1 MNIIFSTPWA
11 DIESEC
17 DTKFPTFDEERA
29 TKSLLFSRFQVAAR
43 TPVRFLAFTGDA
55 SMYNLLVDVPTV
67 TAIDQIDSDVLPF
80 TCALP

>member
-17 DTKFPTFDEERA
+17 DTKYPTYDEERA
-29 TKSLLFSRFQVAAR
+29 TKSLLFNRFQGAGR
-43 TPVRFLAFTGDA
+43 TPVRFLTFTGDA

-67 TAIDQIDSDVLPF
+67 SSLDQIDSEVLPF
-80 TCALP
+80 TCAVP